1 MEAFI
6 TKQEA
11 KLYKALQ
18 LLIHNSVDSI
28 GLPKRATV
36 KQLQKANKVLTDYE
50 NYERSVRAK
59 AKTDDVET
67 KDHWEYLKSQ
77 TGGVRPKGVI
87 PGYMRQSR

>member
-59 AKTDDVET
+59 VKTDDVET
-67 KDHWEYLKSQ
+67 KDHWEHLKSQ